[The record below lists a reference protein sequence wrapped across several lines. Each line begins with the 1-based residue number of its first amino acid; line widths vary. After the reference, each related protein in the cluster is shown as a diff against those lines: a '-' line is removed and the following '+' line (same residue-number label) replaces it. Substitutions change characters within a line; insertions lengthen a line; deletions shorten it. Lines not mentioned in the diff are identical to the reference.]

1 MLHKKFQPLPA
12 QEMPDS
18 LILRKLIDDILR
30 IDHNGCKKSH
40 FIPRLSD
47 FRKCGKRILRST
59 LWDTE
64 RKRAVTLHM
73 CPNKLQEIH
82 HYRVAKSFACFPCH
96 PLNGNRRKFF
106 RYDLLNDSIPTAFQM
121 LQCGQRLRRDFFFNF
136 GLFCTGCILSQ
147 IVKLPS
153 VFPSR
158 RTGQHTNCMKSA
170 VRFLHRKCDFV
181 LLDIDLER
189 FIFQRYLISVKK
201 EFLSLICQLTG
212 TICRKASIFCQR
224 EKQTG
229 RFGQLKDMLHLRS
242 VRNHFRICVI
252 GLRQFVCRSLLCWC
266 RNFGCHF

>member
-1 MLHKKFQPLPA
+1 MQ
-12 QEMPDS
+12 
-18 LILRKLIDDILR
+18 
-30 IDHNGCKKSH
+30 KSH

-96 PLNGNRRKFF
+96 PLNGNRRKFSVRPAERF
-106 RYDLLNDSIPTAFQM
+106 YTHSVPDAPMRSKVSE
-121 LQCGQRLRRDFFFNF
+121 GFFFNF

-189 FIFQRYLISVKK
+189 FIFQRFLINVKK

-212 TICRKASIFCQR
+212 TICRKASIFLPKREADRSLWAAQGYAPSAQR
-224 EKQTG
+224 PES
-229 RFGQLKDMLHLRS
+229 LPHLRYRAAAIRLPES
-242 VRNHFRICVI
+242 PLLVQK
-252 GLRQFVCRSLLCWC
+252 LRVSFLKQPQIFQTWAKVSAPYRP
-266 RNFGCHF
+266 HQ